1 MISHGCS
8 PGRVRSRPRQAAVEG
23 RQRSFAPAVV
33 PVGLEKAGDDGLA
46 IPAELGVQTPL
57 DEGKVD
63 RDQARI
69 ERAGDERDDD
79 HRGEVPPRLTATAAG
94 ASPCGT
100 PSVEGVPN
108 R

>member
-1 MISHGCS
+1 M
-8 PGRVRSRPRQAAVEG
+8 
-23 RQRSFAPAVV
+23 PAVV

-46 IPAELGVQTPL
+46 ILADLDVQTPL
-57 DEGKVD
+57 DEGKAD

-79 HRGEVPPRLTATAAG
+79 HRGHVPPRLTATAVG
-94 ASPCGT
+94 ASPYGT

>member
-8 PGRVRSRPRQAAVEG
+8 PGRVRSRPGQAAVEG
-23 RQRSFAPAVV
+23 RQRSFVPAVV
-33 PVGLEKAGDDGLA
+33 PVGLETAADDGLA
-46 IPAELGVQTPL
+46 ILAEPGEDTPL
-57 DEGKVD
+57 DEGKAD

-79 HRGEVPPRLTATAAG
+79 HRGEVPPRLTATAVG
-94 ASPCGT
+94 ASPFGT